1 MIIQIFDYS
10 TASVLKNYGT
20 EFHRPYTDSEKRNKK
35 KQKRDQERKANKDEC
50 KNSLA
55 AYWFKTV
62 VNSIKKEVKRSVST
76 KIICAELHRQ
86 SLLDNEIF
94 AADQAFGELLY
105 KQDYYAVKG
114 YHLWAKPVV
123 KLMRKSKIATRI
135 VHFIAK
141 PWTEEMAFRMNA
153 RQQGNI
159 VGKTMMIIGMPFC
172 RVIGIIVYKH
182 GIKILWLLIALV
194 IVLISIKKKIF
205 WRRSI
210 E

>member
-50 KNSLA
+50 KRAVISV
-55 AYWFKTV
+55 FDTV
-62 VNSIKKEVKRSVST
+62 VNSIKEGVKRIVSSK

-94 AADQAFGELLY
+94 IADQAFGELLY
-105 KQDYYAVKG
+105 KQDYYALKG
-114 YHLWAKPVV
+114 YHLWAKSVV
-123 KLMRKSKIATRI
+123 KLMRKSKTATRI
-135 VHFIAK
+135 VYFIAK
-141 PWTEEMAFRMNA
+141 PWAEEMAFRMNA

-159 VGKTMMIIGMPFC
+159 IGKTMMIIGMPFC
-172 RVIGIIVYKH
+172 RVIGVAVYKYNIKIISIIIVF
-182 GIKILWLLIALV
+182 LIF
-194 IVLISIKKKIF
+194 LIFLIKKF
-205 WRRSI
+205 TWRKAH